1 MTSTK
6 YSEANGRFRK
16 KNSNLTKMDK
26 LELCL
31 AGITAFLAPINAA
44 RFAGI
49 NITFAD
55 ITALL
60 CLVII
65 FANRGVP
72 KRIFGALTEVYFLGL
87 FVFCSSLLLS
97 SIVNGDS
104 VSGLVGVAQYIF
116 AYLILPVVLIRRTHK
131 EAWIIAFA
139 FLAAIVVICLHGIII
154 IAFDMDVSV
163 RFVSYSGRLRGLVER
178 VNELGGLLAMS
189 VPLVIVLIR
198 TKWYPFYFGW
208 LLLFSILYTIMLTG
222 SNTGMGCFV
231 IAFVGMLL
239 IGDNLL
245 RNLIYL
251 SSIAVVL
258 ILFVTILDTG
268 FLPDVFENRVL
279 SAFRTGDIKQLGTLV
294 GRLELVAES
303 IHLAESYLFI
313 GMGFDQYRELSV
325 HGAPVHNIFL
335 LVLNEGG
342 VFALFGFL
350 ILLIAIFTQASL
362 VMLRTRS
369 LNAGAFLMVTVI
381 VFSVV
386 ISGLPHVYAR
396 FLVLPWI
403 VAMGLTR
410 TIPVSR
416 KAKTIQSRFYSGIS
430 GRDMKQSR
438 NTLD

>member
-6 YSEANGRFRK
+6 YCEANGMFRK
-16 KNSNLTKMDK
+16 KTSNLTKMDK
-26 LELCL
+26 LELSL
-31 AGITAFLAPINAA
+31 AGLTVFLAPINAA
-44 RFAGI
+44 RLSGI
-49 NITFAD
+49 YITFAD
-55 ITALL
+55 ISALL

-72 KRIFGALTEVYFLGL
+72 RRVFGALTEVYLFGL

-104 VSGLVGVAQYIF
+104 VRGFVGVAQYIF

-139 FLAAIVVICLHGIII
+139 FLAAMVIICLHGIII
-154 IAFDMDVSV
+154 ITFDMDVGA

-178 VNELGGLLAMS
+178 ENELGGLLAMS

-198 TKWYPFYFGW
+198 TKWFPFYFGW
-208 LLLFSILYTIMLTG
+208 LLLLSILYTIMLTG
-222 SNTGMGCFV
+222 SNTGMACFV
-231 IAFVGMLL
+231 LAFVGTLL

-245 RNLIYL
+245 RNVIYL
-251 SSIAVVL
+251 SSIAIVL
-258 ILFVTILDTG
+258 IISVTVLGTA
-268 FLPDVFENRVL
+268 FLPDVFEERVL
-279 SAFRTGDIKQLGTLV
+279 SAFRTGDIGQLGTLV
-294 GRLELVAES
+294 GRLELVSES
-303 IHLAESYLFI
+303 IHLTESYLFI

-350 ILLIAIFTQASL
+350 ILLIAIFTQASM
-362 VMLRTRS
+362 VILRTRS

-381 VFSVV
+381 VFALV

-396 FLVLPWI
+396 FLVVPWI
-403 VAMGLTR
+403 VAIGLTT
-410 TIPVSR
+410 TIPAYR
-416 KAKTIQSRFYSGIS
+416 KASAIQSESA
-430 GRDMKQSR
+430 
-438 NTLD
+438 LA